1 MSSKVQ
7 STAGIPALTPDL
19 RPPDHLNPLYP
30 LDPLDPLDPFDPL
43 DLLRLATVA
52 STPLLHAVAK

>member
-19 RPPDHLNPLYP
+19 RPPDHLNPLN
-30 LDPLDPLDPFDPL
+30 PLDPFDPL
-43 DLLRLATVA
+43 DLLRLATVV
-52 STPLLHAVAK
+52 STPLLQAVAK